1 MRTKERIKR
10 LGQTQAAE
18 ILETIAR
25 YRLAS
30 GPPLELT
37 PQLRAQLASTFGLL
51 GASLPTVSEGE
62 LAQQALMV
70 LSEDPA
76 TAVAISTM
84 VDQPIRVAQKLD
96 LGATIA
102 LTTAVLVVLQT
113 HYKFER
119 HTNGTWTLK
128 LEKKPTSELLLKT
141 LVQKLLGYSK

>member
-1 MRTKERIKR
+1 M
-10 LGQTQAAE
+10 
-18 ILETIAR
+18 
-25 YRLAS
+25 
-30 GPPLELT
+30 
-37 PQLRAQLASTFGLL
+37 RAQLASTFGLL